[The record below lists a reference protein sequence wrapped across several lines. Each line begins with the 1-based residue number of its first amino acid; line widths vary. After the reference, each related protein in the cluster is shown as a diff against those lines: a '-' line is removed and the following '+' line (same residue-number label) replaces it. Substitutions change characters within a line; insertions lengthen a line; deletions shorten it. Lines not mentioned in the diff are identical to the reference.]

1 MKQILVEIDDR
12 CAKDLERV
20 APVRDRKRAE
30 FIRLAIRHAIDLA
43 LDRTT
48 DLAYRAAPFEGG
60 DGGLMPGDLDGWD
73 EHNTLAEPAR
83 AQKRVGANVSKKR
96 AA

>member
-20 APVRDRKRAE
+20 APAKKRLRAE
-30 FIRLAIRHAIDLA
+30 FIRLAIRRAVDLA
-43 LDRTT
+43 LERSTEQ
-48 DLAYRAAPFEGG
+48 AYRERPLSGQLG
-60 DGGLMPGDLDGWD
+60 PGDLLGWD
-73 EHNTLAEPAR
+73 QNNEFAKRTAPRRAR
-83 AQKRVGANVSKKR
+83 RRRIGTKSAKS